1 MLSIYLLFKFIM
13 FEVLLVPV
21 ALVVVDQSVF
31 ISELEFNFAER
42 AGGVVEAVKA
52 ESIQF
57 CVLVLLNDFVE
68 SLSSFLVG
76 NGFSHFIFVFI
87 TISSLMKVKIQY

>member
-1 MLSIYLLFKFIM
+1 MLLFYLLFKFFK

-31 ISELEFNFAER
+31 VSELEFYFAER

-52 ESIQF
+52 E
-57 CVLVLLNDFVE
+57 
-68 SLSSFLVG
+68 
-76 NGFSHFIFVFI
+76 
-87 TISSLMKVKIQY
+87 